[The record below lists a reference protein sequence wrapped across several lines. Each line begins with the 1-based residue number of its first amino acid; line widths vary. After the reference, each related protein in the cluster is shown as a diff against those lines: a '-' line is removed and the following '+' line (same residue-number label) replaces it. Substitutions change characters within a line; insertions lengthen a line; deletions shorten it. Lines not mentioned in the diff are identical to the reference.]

1 MLTLEKVS
9 KYLNKRR
16 ILNDISFDV
25 DPGSIFG
32 YLGPNGAGKTTTIRI
47 ILGLYEQYT
56 GTIKFGSASIGSFD
70 KSRMGFMLEND
81 GLYGNMTL
89 LDNLKLYADI
99 YRQDFSRVSGRIDEL
114 LERFDMTEV
123 KNDRVF
129 TFSHGMRQKA
139 SFLRSI
145 IHDPDLLVLD
155 EPFSGL
161 DPDMQMVLREYLN
174 HLSKDNNTTIFFST
188 HNLYEVERLCDQIA
202 IIKNGEIKAKGH
214 VEEMLDETCDNLEKL
229 YFHCIRE

>member
-1 MLTLEKVS
+1 MLTLDKVS
-9 KYLNKRR
+9 KYLNGRR
-16 ILNDISFDV
+16 ILHDISFDV
-25 DPGSIFG
+25 DAGSIFG

-56 GTIKFGSASIGSFD
+56 GTIKFGNVSIGDFD
-70 KSRMGFMLEND
+70 KNRMGFMLEND
-81 GLYGNMTL
+81 GLYGTMTL

-99 YRQDFSRVSGRIDEL
+99 YQQDFPCISGRIDEL
-114 LERFDMTEV
+114 LERFDMMEA
-123 KNDRVF
+123 KSEYVF

-139 SFLRSI
+139 SFIRSI
-145 IHDPDLLVLD
+145 LHDPELLVLD

-174 HLSKDNNTTIFFST
+174 HLSKDRNTTIFFST

-202 IIKNGEIKAKGH
+202 IIRSGEIIIKGH
-214 VEEMLDETCDNLEKL
+214 VEEMLDETYDNLEKL
-229 YFHCIRE
+229 YFHCIHE